1 MRNKKNN
8 KKASLEG
15 DQYVLTENDIAQ
27 NAKY

>member
-8 KKASLEG
+8 KKVSLEE